1 MTENDDVLSR
11 SNLTSV
17 ASKARLDNDPLC
29 KVSVLTFEDA
39 TRIKNYLGPAGL
51 FGNMDK
57 KRAEKGNG
65 EIVHVDVWAAGL
77 QLPSIADVD
86 LGETSSEE
94 EEGGV
99 APGFN
104 VDKALEAQVVRL
116 SSSSSMPPEQLAIRA
131 DALTDFNVPEA
142 LNPGGLG
149 GLARAVL
156 AASPRVM
163 LPRHSPLP
171 AAAAAAP
178 DGGGLMLLVR
188 RTGP

>member
-1 MTENDDVLSR
+1 
-11 SNLTSV
+11 
-17 ASKARLDNDPLC
+17 
-29 KVSVLTFEDA
+29 
-39 TRIKNYLGPAGL
+39 
-51 FGNMDK
+51 
-57 KRAEKGNG
+57 
-65 EIVHVDVWAAGL
+65 VDVWAAGL

-86 LGETSSEE
+86 LGETSSSSEE

-104 VDKALEAQVVRL
+104 VDKALEAQVARL
-116 SSSSSMPPEQLAIRA
+116 SSSSSSMPPEQLAIRA

>member
-1 MTENDDVLSR
+1 M
-11 SNLTSV
+11 
-17 ASKARLDNDPLC
+17 
-29 KVSVLTFEDA
+29 
-39 TRIKNYLGPAGL
+39 
-51 FGNMDK
+51 
-57 KRAEKGNG
+57 
-65 EIVHVDVWAAGL
+65 DVWAAGL

-86 LGETSSEE
+86 LGETSSSEEE

-104 VDKALEAQVVRL
+104 VDKALEAQVARL
-116 SSSSSMPPEQLAIRA
+116 SSSSSSSSSSMPPEQLAIRA
-131 DALTDFNVPEA
+131 DALMDFNVPEA

>member
-1 MTENDDVLSR
+1 
-11 SNLTSV
+11 
-17 ASKARLDNDPLC
+17 
-29 KVSVLTFEDA
+29 
-39 TRIKNYLGPAGL
+39 
-51 FGNMDK
+51 
-57 KRAEKGNG
+57 
-65 EIVHVDVWAAGL
+65 VDVWAAGL

-86 LGETSSEE
+86 LGETSSSSEE

-104 VDKALEAQVVRL
+104 VDKALEAQVARL
-116 SSSSSMPPEQLAIRA
+116 SSSSSSSSMPPEQLAIRA

-163 LPRHSPLP
+163 LPRPRHSPLP
-171 AAAAAAP
+171 AAVAAALCSWCVGQDRECRFHPKRYSYSCATQY
-178 DGGGLMLLVR
+178 LSLLVMH
-188 RTGP
+188 GPTRPTL

>member
-1 MTENDDVLSR
+1 M
-11 SNLTSV
+11 
-17 ASKARLDNDPLC
+17 
-29 KVSVLTFEDA
+29 
-39 TRIKNYLGPAGL
+39 
-51 FGNMDK
+51 
-57 KRAEKGNG
+57 
-65 EIVHVDVWAAGL
+65 DVWAAGL

-86 LGETSSEE
+86 LGETSSSSEE

-104 VDKALEAQVVRL
+104 VDKALEAQVARL
-116 SSSSSMPPEQLAIRA
+116 SSSSSSMPPEQLAIRA

-142 LNPGGLG
+142 LSPGGLG

>member
-1 MTENDDVLSR
+1 
-11 SNLTSV
+11 
-17 ASKARLDNDPLC
+17 
-29 KVSVLTFEDA
+29 
-39 TRIKNYLGPAGL
+39 
-51 FGNMDK
+51 
-57 KRAEKGNG
+57 
-65 EIVHVDVWAAGL
+65 
-77 QLPSIADVD
+77 
-86 LGETSSEE
+86 
-94 EEGGV
+94 
-99 APGFN
+99 
-104 VDKALEAQVVRL
+104 
-116 SSSSSMPPEQLAIRA
+116 MPPEQLAIRA

-142 LNPGGLG
+142 LSPGGLG

>member
-1 MTENDDVLSR
+1 M
-11 SNLTSV
+11 
-17 ASKARLDNDPLC
+17 
-29 KVSVLTFEDA
+29 
-39 TRIKNYLGPAGL
+39 
-51 FGNMDK
+51 
-57 KRAEKGNG
+57 
-65 EIVHVDVWAAGL
+65 DVWAAGL

-86 LGETSSEE
+86 LGETSSSSEE

-104 VDKALEAQVVRL
+104 VDKALEAQVARL
-116 SSSSSMPPEQLAIRA
+116 SSSSSSSSSMPPEQLAIRA

-142 LNPGGLG
+142 LSPGGLG

-188 RTGP
+188 TSRTGPVPLSSQALFLLVCDAVSLLIGDARTCPTYPVRVDCLSRLYTSQLI

>member
-1 MTENDDVLSR
+1 
-11 SNLTSV
+11 
-17 ASKARLDNDPLC
+17 
-29 KVSVLTFEDA
+29 
-39 TRIKNYLGPAGL
+39 
-51 FGNMDK
+51 
-57 KRAEKGNG
+57 
-65 EIVHVDVWAAGL
+65 VDVWAAGL

-86 LGETSSEE
+86 LGETSSSSSE

-104 VDKALEAQVVRL
+104 VDKALEAQVARL
-116 SSSSSMPPEQLAIRA
+116 SSSSSSSSMPPEQLAIRA

>member
-1 MTENDDVLSR
+1 
-11 SNLTSV
+11 
-17 ASKARLDNDPLC
+17 
-29 KVSVLTFEDA
+29 
-39 TRIKNYLGPAGL
+39 
-51 FGNMDK
+51 
-57 KRAEKGNG
+57 
-65 EIVHVDVWAAGL
+65 VDVWAAGL

-86 LGETSSEE
+86 LGETSSSEEE

-104 VDKALEAQVVRL
+104 VDKALEAQVARL
-116 SSSSSMPPEQLAIRA
+116 SSSSSSMPPEQLAIRA

>member
-1 MTENDDVLSR
+1 M
-11 SNLTSV
+11 
-17 ASKARLDNDPLC
+17 
-29 KVSVLTFEDA
+29 
-39 TRIKNYLGPAGL
+39 
-51 FGNMDK
+51 
-57 KRAEKGNG
+57 
-65 EIVHVDVWAAGL
+65 DVWAAGL

-86 LGETSSEE
+86 LGETSSSSSSEE

-188 RTGP
+188 TSRTGP

>member
-1 MTENDDVLSR
+1 M
-11 SNLTSV
+11 
-17 ASKARLDNDPLC
+17 
-29 KVSVLTFEDA
+29 
-39 TRIKNYLGPAGL
+39 
-51 FGNMDK
+51 
-57 KRAEKGNG
+57 
-65 EIVHVDVWAAGL
+65 DVWAAGL

-86 LGETSSEE
+86 LGETSSSS

-104 VDKALEAQVVRL
+104 VDKALEAQVARL
-116 SSSSSMPPEQLAIRA
+116 SSSSSSMPPEQLAIRA

>member
-1 MTENDDVLSR
+1 M
-11 SNLTSV
+11 
-17 ASKARLDNDPLC
+17 
-29 KVSVLTFEDA
+29 
-39 TRIKNYLGPAGL
+39 
-51 FGNMDK
+51 
-57 KRAEKGNG
+57 
-65 EIVHVDVWAAGL
+65 DVWAAGL

-86 LGETSSEE
+86 LGETSSSSEE

-104 VDKALEAQVVRL
+104 VDKALEAQVARL
-116 SSSSSMPPEQLAIRA
+116 SSSSSSMPPEQLAIRA

>member
-1 MTENDDVLSR
+1 M
-11 SNLTSV
+11 
-17 ASKARLDNDPLC
+17 
-29 KVSVLTFEDA
+29 
-39 TRIKNYLGPAGL
+39 
-51 FGNMDK
+51 
-57 KRAEKGNG
+57 
-65 EIVHVDVWAAGL
+65 DVWAAGL

-86 LGETSSEE
+86 LGETSSSSSS

-104 VDKALEAQVVRL
+104 VDKALEAQVARL
-116 SSSSSMPPEQLAIRA
+116 SSSSSSMPPEQLAIRA

>member
-1 MTENDDVLSR
+1 M
-11 SNLTSV
+11 
-17 ASKARLDNDPLC
+17 
-29 KVSVLTFEDA
+29 
-39 TRIKNYLGPAGL
+39 
-51 FGNMDK
+51 
-57 KRAEKGNG
+57 
-65 EIVHVDVWAAGL
+65 DVWAAGL

-86 LGETSSEE
+86 LGETSSSSSS

-104 VDKALEAQVVRL
+104 VDKALEAQVARL
-116 SSSSSMPPEQLAIRA
+116 SSSSSSSSSMPPEQLAIRA

>member
-1 MTENDDVLSR
+1 
-11 SNLTSV
+11 
-17 ASKARLDNDPLC
+17 
-29 KVSVLTFEDA
+29 
-39 TRIKNYLGPAGL
+39 
-51 FGNMDK
+51 
-57 KRAEKGNG
+57 
-65 EIVHVDVWAAGL
+65 VDVWAAGL

-86 LGETSSEE
+86 LGETSSSEEE

-104 VDKALEAQVVRL
+104 VDKALEAQVARL
-116 SSSSSMPPEQLAIRA
+116 SSSSSSMPPEQLAIRA

-142 LNPGGLG
+142 LSPGGLG

-188 RTGP
+188 TSRTGPVPLSSQALFLLVCDAVSLLIGDARTCPTYPVRVDCLSRLYISQSI

>member
-1 MTENDDVLSR
+1 M
-11 SNLTSV
+11 
-17 ASKARLDNDPLC
+17 
-29 KVSVLTFEDA
+29 
-39 TRIKNYLGPAGL
+39 
-51 FGNMDK
+51 
-57 KRAEKGNG
+57 
-65 EIVHVDVWAAGL
+65 DVWAAGL

-86 LGETSSEE
+86 LGETSSSSEE

-104 VDKALEAQVVRL
+104 VDKALEAQVARL
-116 SSSSSMPPEQLAIRA
+116 LSSSSSSSSSMPPEQLAIRA

>member
-1 MTENDDVLSR
+1 M
-11 SNLTSV
+11 
-17 ASKARLDNDPLC
+17 
-29 KVSVLTFEDA
+29 
-39 TRIKNYLGPAGL
+39 
-51 FGNMDK
+51 
-57 KRAEKGNG
+57 
-65 EIVHVDVWAAGL
+65 DVWAAGL

-94 EEGGV
+94 EEEEEGGV

-104 VDKALEAQVVRL
+104 VDKALEAQVARL